1 MRSRAFELR
10 AECFAFVP
18 FLDVAN
24 HEDDPSCDF
33 RCECWL
39 QLPASLPAGAAAA
52 LCPLATLLWLRLSAH
67 ALAPTPTTTPR
78 RLAADGASVE
88 LVAVRGLAAGQEAT
102 ISYTGPAGMTNQRLM
117 AQYGFVPR
125 CGNRADRLQF
135 AALAAAAAGAA
146 DGSGSEG
153 ESSAGSGGGN
163 GSPPA
168 LLSLDRMQVALGGGE
183 AMAWALSGQDPYAFA
198 ALKSLPFAAEEHGAA
213 TLPAQLAL
221 AERLA
226 AELEAE
232 GAGWPAG
239 EQQLAA
245 QQQGGSGDPRIAAA
259 QAYQSERQA
268 LVQAALLLLRGFLVG
283 SPQPGGYTD
292 RYEQLKAA
300 GAGQQA

>member
-1 MRSRAFELR
+1 M
-10 AECFAFVP
+10 P
-18 FLDVAN
+18 
-24 HEDDPSCDF
+24 
-33 RCECWL
+33 
-39 QLPASLPAGAAAA
+39 
-52 LCPLATLLWLRLSAH
+52 
-67 ALAPTPTTTPR
+67 
-78 RLAADGASVE
+78 
-88 LVAVRGLAAGQEAT
+88 
-102 ISYTGPAGMTNQRLM
+102 
-117 AQYGFVPR
+117 
-125 CGNRADRLQF
+125 
-135 AALAAAAAGAA
+135 AAAAATAA
-146 DGSGSEG
+146 PRPCCHSIACRWRWAAARPWPGR
-153 ESSAGSGGGN
+153 SA
-163 GSPPA
+163 
-168 LLSLDRMQVALGGGE
+168 DRT
-183 AMAWALSGQDPYAFA
+183 PYAFA